1 MANDFE
7 PDVYNVV
14 EKGARAKRKVEQA
27 GLMYLLIGALHN
39 QLRDDGYC
47 GFDKE
52 SATADVI
59 AEIVNAVE
67 GWS

>member
-1 MANDFE
+1 MSDFE
-7 PDVYNVV
+7 PDVYDVI
-14 EKGARAKRKVEQA
+14 EKGAREKRKVEQA

-39 QLRDDGYC
+39 ALQDDGYC
-47 GFDKE
+47 GFEKG
-52 SATADVI
+52 SPTGDVI